1 MMAKEKTELICIT
14 CPMGC
19 TLDVT
24 HEGDT
29 IVEVD
34 GATCKRGENY
44 AKEELTNPQRMVTTT
59 VRVAGGLH
67 PLVPVFTSAPI
78 PKARIFD
85 LLEEIRKVEVK
96 APVKMGEAVLEDVV
110 GTEVKVLASRDMPA
124 K

>member
-1 MMAKEKTELICIT
+1 MAKEVTELICIT

-29 IVEVD
+29 IVDVD
-34 GATCKRGENY
+34 GATCKRGRDY
-44 AKEELTNPQRMVTTT
+44 AEEELTDPRRMVTTT

-67 PLVPVFTSAPI
+67 PLLPVFTSAPI

-85 LLEEIRKVEVK
+85 LLEAIRKAEVK
-96 APVKMGEAVLEDVV
+96 APVKVGDVVLEDVV
-110 GTEVKVLASRDMPA
+110 DTDVDVLASRDMPVG
-124 K
+124 

>member
-1 MMAKEKTELICIT
+1 MAKETTELICIT

-44 AKEELTNPQRMVTTT
+44 AQEELTNPQRMVTTT

-67 PLVPVFTSAPI
+67 PLVPVYTSAPI

-85 LLEEIRKVEVK
+85 LLEEIRKAEVQ

-110 GTEVKVLASRDMPA
+110 GTDVKVLASRDMPA
-124 K
+124 T

>member
-1 MMAKEKTELICIT
+1 MAKETTELICIT

-29 IVEVD
+29 IVDIE
-34 GATCKRGENY
+34 GNTCKRGEDY
-44 AKEELTNPQRMVTTT
+44 AQEELTDPRRMVTTT

-67 PLVPVFTSAPI
+67 PLMPVYTSAPI

-85 LLEEIRKVEVK
+85 LLKAIREAEIQ
-96 APVKMGEAVLEDVV
+96 APVRMGDVVLEDVV
-110 GTEVKVLASRDMPA
+110 DTEVDVLASRDMPA
-124 K
+124 V

>member
-1 MMAKEKTELICIT
+1 MMAKETTELICIT

-44 AKEELTNPQRMVTTT
+44 AQEELTNPQRMVTTT

-67 PLVPVFTSAPI
+67 PLVPVYTSAPI

-85 LLEEIRKVEVK
+85 LLEEIRKAEVQ

-110 GTEVKVLASRDMPA
+110 GTDVKVLASRDMPA
-124 K
+124 T

>member
-1 MMAKEKTELICIT
+1 MAKETTELICIT

-29 IVEVD
+29 IVNIE
-34 GATCKRGENY
+34 GNTCKRGEDY

-67 PLVPVFTSAPI
+67 PLMPVYTSAPI

-85 LLEEIRKVEVK
+85 LLADIRKVEIQ
-96 APVKMGEAVLEDVV
+96 APIRVGDVVLEDVV
-110 GTEVKVLASRDMPA
+110 DTDVDVLASRDMPA
-124 K
+124 T

>member
-1 MMAKEKTELICIT
+1 MAPETKELICIT

-19 TLDVT
+19 TLEVT

-29 IVEVD
+29 VIDVD

-44 AKEELTNPQRMVTTT
+44 AKEELTDPRRMVTTT

-67 PLVPVFTSAPI
+67 PLIPVYTSAPI

-85 LLEEIRKVEVK
+85 LLEEIRKAEVK
-96 APVKMGEAVLEDVV
+96 APVKMGQAVLEDVV
-110 GTEVKVLASRDMPA
+110 GTDVKVLASRDMPA
-124 K
+124 V

>member
-1 MMAKEKTELICIT
+1 MTKERTELICIT

-34 GATCKRGENY
+34 GATCKRGEDY
-44 AKEELTNPQRMVTTT
+44 AKEELTNPHRMVTTT

-67 PLVPVFTSAPI
+67 PLLPVYTSAPI
-78 PKARIFD
+78 PKGRIFD
-85 LLEEIRKVEVK
+85 LLEEIRKVEVQ
-96 APVKMGEAVLEDVV
+96 APVKMGDAVLENVV
-110 GTEVKVLASRDMPA
+110 DTDVKVLASRDMPA
-124 K
+124 G

>member
-1 MMAKEKTELICIT
+1 MAKETTELICIT

-34 GATCKRGENY
+34 GATCKRGEDY
-44 AKEELTNPQRMVTTT
+44 AKEELTNPHRMVTTT

-67 PLVPVFTSAPI
+67 PLLPVYTSAPI
-78 PKARIFD
+78 PKGRIFD
-85 LLEEIRKVEVK
+85 LLEEIRKVEVQ
-96 APVKMGEAVLEDVV
+96 APVKMGDAVLENVV
-110 GTEVKVLASRDMPA
+110 DTDVKVLASRDMPA
-124 K
+124 G

>member
-1 MMAKEKTELICIT
+1 MAKETTELICIT

-29 IVEVD
+29 IIEVD
-34 GATCKRGENY
+34 GATCKRGEDY
-44 AKEELTNPQRMVTTT
+44 AQEELTDPHRMVTTT

-67 PLVPVFTSAPI
+67 PLLPVYTSAPI
-78 PKARIFD
+78 PKGRIFD

-96 APVKMGEAVLEDVV
+96 APVKMGDAVLEDVV
-110 GTEVKVLASRDMPA
+110 DTDVKVLASRDMPA
-124 K
+124 G

>member
-1 MMAKEKTELICIT
+1 MAKETTELICIT

-44 AKEELTNPQRMVTTT
+44 AQEELTNPQRMVTTT

-67 PLVPVFTSAPI
+67 PLVPVYTSAPI

-85 LLEEIRKVEVK
+85 LLEEIRKVEVQ

-110 GTEVKVLASRDMPA
+110 GTDVKVLASRDMPA
-124 K
+124 T

>member
-1 MMAKEKTELICIT
+1 MALEKKELICIT

-44 AKEELTNPQRMVTTT
+44 AKEELTDPRRMVTTT

-67 PLVPVFTSAPI
+67 PLVPVYTSAPI
-78 PKARIFD
+78 PKGRIFD

-110 GTEVKVLASRDMPA
+110 GTDVRVLASRDMPPR
-124 K
+124 